1 MHSATPHCS
10 LGSLLA
16 AHGLMALLNH
26 ADATVHFQDRLLHSS
41 NIFDALLLLASPRM
55 ASAARAPTMISA
67 IRSLGETLPVC
78 RFGITRM
85 MTAVAR

>member
-1 MHSATPHCS
+1 
-10 LGSLLA
+10 
-16 AHGLMALLNH
+16 
-26 ADATVHFQDRLLHSS
+26 
-41 NIFDALLLLASPRM
+41 
-55 ASAARAPTMISA
+55 MISA